1 MKFIS
6 GGAWLFLIPGFI
18 AIFVA
23 GFISDFPTIQ
33 EAQLAITYVAVS
45 ILCAAVPLLVAQV
58 ILRRR
63 GERIELA
70 RLVRRP
76 WFSFSLVL
84 TSVIFGFLL
93 GILHNTDRVS
103 SLLQAIFGPELIT
116 IVSHGELRA
125 ELFGRSYG
133 KGGANQTM
141 WDGRPYFRRNTSS
154 HYIRV
159 VFRGEERAYEG
170 VAEKWSGRR
179 NNPEV
184 YLSPACEV
192 EGESV
197 TVILGPGIWLSLD
210 GVRRIQFIDDKCS
223 LCATQIELEAGKRPK
238 DACCY
243 TNPKHKKC
251 KPKNDKAEV
260 SNSNST
266 HNPVLR
272 RRLARKGR

>member
-33 EAQLAITYVAVS
+33 EAQLAITYVTVS
-45 ILCAAVPLLVAQV
+45 IFCAAVPLLVAQV
-58 ILRRR
+58 ILRNR
-63 GERIELA
+63 GERVEMA

-76 WFSFSLVL
+76 WFSFSLIM
-84 TSVIFGFLL
+84 TSVIFGLLL

-141 WDGRPYFRRNTSS
+141 WDGRPYFQHNTSS

-159 VFRGEERAYEG
+159 VFRGEGRAYEG

-197 TVILGPGIWLSLD
+197 TVIRGPGTWLSLD
-210 GVRRIQFIDDKCS
+210 GVRQIQFIDDKCS
-223 LCATQIELEAGKRPK
+223 LCASQIEIEAGKALKHR
-238 DACCY
+238 CCY
-243 TNPKHKKC
+243 TNPEVC
-251 KPKNDKAEV
+251 KPKVGKGEI
-260 SNSNST
+260 SNSSRT
-266 HNPVLR
+266 HNPVVR
-272 RRLARKGR
+272 GRLAREGR